1 MSYYASIIHD
11 KAYSLATTYFDKR
24 FATYRKTPML
34 QVTPQDLPILAIHIL
49 REKRVQDGQNNQGEP
64 KFKHELTLGFSG
76 AVHGETPDQ
85 NKLYQL
91 EQTMSELDELLLSD
105 AQFIKL
111 TEAIISMDRMAQ
123 YTKAGETTLFEI
135 RVEMVCEFS
144 SYWPP
149 RVTDNFNTMQVTTE
163 FPDKAHAD
171 AGTPQ
176 IDRTYTLDQG
186 T

>member
-1 MSYYASIIHD
+1 MSYYASIVHA
-11 KAYSLATTYFDKR
+11 KAYDLAVAYFDKR

-49 REKRVQDGQNNQGEP
+49 REKRVADGQANQAEP
-64 KFKHELTLGFSG
+64 KFKHEMTLGFSG

-91 EQTMSELDELLLSD
+91 EQTMSELDDLLLSD
-105 AQFIKL
+105 PQFVML
-111 TEAIISMDRMAQ
+111 TEGIEAMDRVAQ
-123 YTKAGETTLFEI
+123 YAKVGETTLFEI
-135 RVEMVCEFS
+135 KVEMMLTFS
-144 SYWPP
+144 SRFPP
-149 RVTDNFNTMQVTTE
+149 RVPDTLEHIHVDTQ
-163 FPDKAHAD
+163 FPDKAHVD

-176 IDRTYTLDQG
+176 LDREYTIDTG